1 LSALPDYHTNEEF
14 VLSKSACHQ
23 TGVYIAYPASPVL
36 KSINKSNNHTTM
48 VNDQHTKLGISKGS
62 FLNNKKEHRDNF
74 DNEVDFI
81 PVATIGS
88 EYLGH
93 IEAQIISAIQSE
105 FQKVEQTNEWF
116 DTSDRQRILEIISN
130 TLATSGIE
138 YQYIARP
145 R

>member
-1 LSALPDYHTNEEF
+1 
-14 VLSKSACHQ
+14 LSKSACHQ
-23 TGVYIAYPASPVL
+23 TGVYIAYPASQTL
-36 KSINKSNNHTTM
+36 KSIDKTKNHKTM
-48 VNDQHTKLGISKGS
+48 VNDQNTRLGIANDS
-62 FLNNKKEHRDNF
+62 FLSCKKWHLENF

>member
-1 LSALPDYHTNEEF
+1 MISIQNLAL
-14 VLSKSACHQ
+14 Q
-23 TGVYIAYPASPVL
+23 TIAFLAV
-36 KSINKSNNHTTM
+36 K
-48 VNDQHTKLGISKGS
+48 KGY
-62 FLNNKKEHRDNF
+62 LENF

-88 EYLGH
+88 EHLGH